1 MAAAAENLWTD
12 RRSQLQVSI
21 GQCSD
26 KGRKPRN
33 QDFHG
38 LCVPLE
44 PQLSS
49 KGIAIALADGISSS
63 DVSHIASETAV
74 AAFLSDYFSTSE
86 AWSVKTSVTRVL
98 SATNAWLHAQTRR
111 GQHRYDMD
119 RGYVCTFS
127 ALVLKSTTAHL
138 FHVGDTR
145 IYRLRDGSL
154 EPLTRDH
161 RVWVGEGKS
170 YLSRALGIQPQL
182 EIDYQAL
189 ALERGDLFLL
199 ATDGVYEF
207 VDARFMIDCIAEHP
221 GDLQHAAQ
229 HILDRALAN
238 GSDDNLTLQLVRI
251 DSLPRAEAD
260 ELQHKLG
267 ELPCPPI
274 LEARMQFDGYRIV
287 RPLHASARSH
297 VYLATDED
305 SGATV
310 VIKTPSLDLQ
320 HDAGYLERFLM
331 EEWIARR
338 VDSPHVLK
346 ACAPTRKR
354 NFLYG
359 VSEFI
364 EGQTLAQWMIDHPR
378 PDLEAVRRIVEQV
391 ARGLRAFHR
400 LEMLHQDLRP
410 ANLMIDA
417 TGTVKIIDFGAT
429 RVAGLQEIDSRQ
441 ADDPILGTAQY
452 SAPEY
457 WLGEPGTV
465 RSDVFSLAVIAYQM
479 LSGRLPYG
487 AGMARART
495 RTAQARLRY
504 TPLGQPEREL
514 PLWLDDVL
522 RKACH
527 PDPLKRYDDPDELA
541 HALRHPGQA
550 LLRRGR
556 VPLMERNPLLFWQIS
571 CAALALTV
579 VALLAR

>member
-1 MAAAAENLWTD
+1 MATAEHLWTG
-12 RRSQLQVSI
+12 RKSQLQVSV
-21 GQCSD
+21 GQYSD

-38 LCVPLE
+38 LCVPFE

-49 KGIAIALADGISSS
+49 KGIAVALADGISSS

-74 AAFLSDYFSTSE
+74 AAFLSDYFSTSD

-119 RGYVCTFS
+119 RGHVCTFS

-145 IYRLRDGSL
+145 IYRLRGGDL

-161 RVWVGEGKS
+161 RLWVGEGRS
-170 YLSRALGIQPQL
+170 YLSRALGIGPQL

-189 ALERGDLFLL
+189 ALEAGDLFLL

-207 VDARFMIDCIAEHP
+207 VEARAMQRCISEHM
-221 GDLQHAAQ
+221 GDLQQAAQ
-229 HILDRALAN
+229 AIVEQALAN

-251 DSLPRAEAD
+251 DSLPHAEAD

-267 ELPCPPI
+267 ELPCPPV
-274 LEARMQFDGYRIV
+274 LEARQSFDGYRIV

-297 VYLATDED
+297 VYLATDES

-310 VIKTPSLDLQ
+310 VLKTPALDLQ

-338 VDSPHVLK
+338 IDSPHVLK
-346 ACAPTRKR
+346 ACAPTRR
-354 NFLYG
+354 RHYLYA

-364 EGQTLAQWMIDHPR
+364 EGQTLAQWMIDLPA
-378 PDLEAVRRIVEQV
+378 PELETVRGIVEQI

-429 RVAGLQEIDSRQ
+429 RVAGLQEIDSPQ
-441 ADDPILGTAQY
+441 AHDPILGTAQY

-465 RSDVFSLAVIAYQM
+465 RSDLFSLAVIAYQM
-479 LSGRLPYG
+479 LTGRLPYG

-495 RTAQARLRY
+495 RSAQARLRY
-504 TPLGQPEREL
+504 APIGQGREL
-514 PLWLDDVL
+514 PPWLDDVL
-522 RKACH
+522 RKGCH
-527 PDPLKRYDDPDELA
+527 PDPLKRYEDPDEFA

-550 LLRRGR
+550 LLRRDR
-556 VPLMERNPLLFWQIS
+556 VPLLERNPLLFWQGS
-571 CAALALTV
+571 CLGLALLV
-579 VALLAR
+579 VILLAAR

>member
-1 MAAAAENLWTD
+1 MAAAEHLWTG
-12 RRSQLQVSI
+12 RKNQLQVSV
-21 GQCSD
+21 GQYSD

-38 LCVPLE
+38 LYVPRE

-74 AAFLSDYFSTSE
+74 AAFLSDYFSTSD

-127 ALVLKSTTAHL
+127 AVVLKSTTAHL

-145 IYRLRDGSL
+145 IYRLRGVDL

-170 YLSRALGIQPQL
+170 YLSRALGIGPQL

-189 ALERGDLFLL
+189 AVEAGDLFLL

-207 VDARFMIDCIAEHP
+207 VEGRAMQRCIGEHA
-221 GDLQHAAQ
+221 GDLQQAAQ
-229 HILDRALAN
+229 AIVEQALAN
-238 GSDDNLTLQLVRI
+238 GSDDNLTLQLVRV
-251 DSLPRAEAD
+251 DGLPRAEAD

-267 ELPCPPI
+267 ELPCPPV
-274 LEARMQFDGYRIV
+274 LEARQSFDGYRIV
-287 RPLHASARSH
+287 RPLHVSARSH
-297 VYLATDED
+297 VYLATDEG
-305 SGATV
+305 SGVTV
-310 VIKTPSLDLQ
+310 VLKTPALDLQ

-338 VDSPHVLK
+338 IDSPHVLK

-354 NFLYG
+354 NYLYA

-364 EGQTLAQWMIDHPR
+364 EGQTLAQWMIDHPT
-378 PDLEAVRRIVEQV
+378 PELETVRGIVEQI

-429 RVAGLQEIDSRQ
+429 RVAGLQEVDSRQ
-441 ADDPILGTAQY
+441 RDDPILGTAQY

-479 LSGRLPYG
+479 LGGRLPYG

-495 RTAQARLRY
+495 RSAQARLRY
-504 TPLGQPEREL
+504 APIAQGRAL
-514 PLWLDDVL
+514 PLWLDAVL

-527 PDPLKRYDDPDELA
+527 PDPLKRYADPDEFT

-550 LLRRGR
+550 LLSRGR
-556 VPLMERNPLLFWQIS
+556 VPLLERNPLLFWQLGCLI
-571 CAALALTV
+571 LGLMV
-579 VALLAR
+579 VVLLARQ